1 MRIEPE
7 PDLALPYLVASFG
20 SEADIRR
27 YGARSIM
34 LKVAFVLWASAPTY
48 TELHAALDGR
58 TDLVA
63 PHRDERFAFWFT
75 SINCTI
81 AQDRKR
87 EIVDG
92 FAYLSM
98 GADGLRGPIDLRDPQ
113 LEIGVF
119 EYHAAGPA
127 HLQPD
132 GITLRR
138 VFVGRKVRSLSYLS
152 SPRAQPRMRGGIG
165 IAFHSDRADLA
176 PRSASASVP
185 SSTPSISRSAPTSAT
200 RPCPPRRAC

>member
-1 MRIEPE
+1 MCVVTDTPTAFVDFRLPELQSLTELLDLDVRIEPE

-92 FAYLSM
+92 FAYLST

-119 EYHAAGPA
+119 EHHAAGPA
-127 HLQPD
+127 HLQPG

-138 VFVGRKVRSLSYLS
+138 VFIGRKVRVC
-152 SPRAQPRMRGGIG
+152 RRTGRVI
-165 IAFHSDRADLA
+165 
-176 PRSASASVP
+176 RSALKRA
-185 SSTPSISRSAPTSAT
+185 
-200 RPCPPRRAC
+200 RR